1 MEHHLGSYLKSMKT
15 PLRYVGLAIATFL
28 LAMTCLAAG
37 GMATS
42 PGEARIPEIEQTW
55 KDHYLDYLDLED
67 GEAPLTGAE
76 IRATLAQLGSETQS
90 QFALVYIFPH
100 EENLELLL
108 VLPEAD
114 PVHIVQPQVPL
125 ATLTPALN
133 EFRLQISHATQS
145 GRSLT
150 AAQHLYQ
157 WIVAPLEAT
166 LAAHDV
172 DTLIFCVGQGV
183 RSAPLAALH
192 DGNQFLVERYGV
204 AVIPAFSLT
213 DSHHIRVS
221 QTQVLA
227 MGASE
232 FRGLI
237 PLPAVPVELAAI
249 AQDLWQGEVFLNQD
263 FTYANLQ
270 QQLDSG
276 LFSIVHLAT
285 HAAFQP
291 GDPDQSYIQLWQ
303 GDRLHLDEVRNLA
316 WSDRPVELLVLSACQ
331 TALGDREAELGF
343 AGLSF
348 NAGVKSTLASL
359 WYVNDLGTLALMRE
373 FYWQLA
379 QPDVKTK
386 AEALRR
392 AQVAM
397 IHGSVRIET
406 AQLLGSGA
414 AFPLPPGFES
424 SSPAAFTTPYHWAGF
439 TLVGSP
445 W

>member
-1 MEHHLGSYLKSMKT
+1 
-15 PLRYVGLAIATFL
+15 
-28 LAMTCLAAG
+28 
-37 GMATS
+37 
-42 PGEARIPEIEQTW
+42 
-55 KDHYLDYLDLED
+55 
-67 GEAPLTGAE
+67 
-76 IRATLAQLGSETQS
+76 
-90 QFALVYIFPH
+90 
-100 EENLELLL
+100 
-108 VLPEAD
+108 
-114 PVHIVQPQVPL
+114 
-125 ATLTPALN
+125 
-133 EFRLQISHATQS
+133 
-145 GRSLT
+145 
-150 AAQHLYQ
+150 
-157 WIVAPLEAT
+157 
-166 LAAHDV
+166 
-172 DTLIFCVGQGV
+172 
-183 RSAPLAALH
+183 
-192 DGNQFLVERYGV
+192 
-204 AVIPAFSLT
+204 
-213 DSHHIRVS
+213 
-221 QTQVLA
+221 